1 MTDSH
6 VGSPDVSP
14 LEVLGFSARQETLYR
29 LLLRNSGSTLQR
41 LAHLAGLPVGEL
53 REHVARIARAG
64 LVEVRGE
71 TVVARAPE
79 EALAAMISEEHRRVH
94 SRAEQLEAVRA
105 LLPSLSADHLAA
117 TAPQGE
123 PTTIEVVEGGDIPQL
138 LRSLSA
144 SSAGEMRWLRPDPWN
159 MDPDHRIDDWVIDL
173 LRSGRQSW
181 AIYDV
186 QVLEKAPEIIRRRTE
201 AGERVRLLTD
211 VPTRLAVLGSSAAL
225 ICERFDVFDDR
236 RLVLRQHAMVASLVL
251 LFEHLW
257 DKAMPVPGHDG
268 EAYDEA
274 GTRRL
279 LLTQLAGGAKDEQIA
294 RAFGISVRT
303 VRRRVADLLD
313 ELGAA
318 SRFQAGV
325 EAARRGWI

>member
-1 MTDSH
+1 MTDTQP
-6 VGSPDVSP
+6 GSPDVSP
-14 LEVLGFSARQETLYR
+14 LEVLGFSAEQESLYR
-29 LLLRNSGSTLQR
+29 MLLRNSGSTVEH
-41 LAHLAGLPVGEL
+41 LADLAGLPVGEL
-53 REHVARIARAG
+53 REHVARLARAG
-64 LVEVRGE
+64 LVEQRGA
-71 TVVARAPE
+71 TVVGRPPE
-79 EALAAMISEEHRRVH
+79 EALAGMIGEEDRRVH
-94 SRAEQLEAVRA
+94 SRAGQLEAVRA

-117 TAPQGE
+117 TAPHGE
-123 PTTIEVVEGGDIPQL
+123 PTTVEVVEGGNIAQL
-138 LRSLSA
+138 LQSLSA

-159 MDPDHRIDDWVIDL
+159 MDPTRQVDDWVIDL
-173 LRSGRQSW
+173 LRSGRRSS

-186 QVLEKAPEIIRRRTE
+186 QVFEKAPEIIRRRAE

-236 RLVLRQHAMVASLVL
+236 RLVLRQHAMVASLIL

-268 EAYDEA
+268 EAYDEE

-303 VRRRVADLLD
+303 VRRRVAGLLD

-325 EAARRGWI
+325 EAARRGWL

>member
-1 MTDSH
+1 VTDGRA
-6 VGSPDVSP
+6 GSPDVSP
-14 LEVLGFSARQETLYR
+14 LGVLGFSARQETLYR
-29 LLLRNSGSTLQR
+29 LLLRNSGSTLQH
-41 LAHLAGLPVGEL
+41 LARLAGLPVGEL
-53 REHVARIARAG
+53 REHVGRIAGAG
-64 LVEVRGE
+64 LVEVRAE
-71 TVVARAPE
+71 AVVARPPE
-79 EALAAMISEEHRRVH
+79 EALAAMISEEHRRVL

-117 TAPQGE
+117 TAPHGE
-123 PTTIEVVEGGDIPQL
+123 PTTVEVVEGGNVAQL
-138 LRSLSA
+138 LRGLSA
-144 SSAGEMRWLRPDPWN
+144 SSAGELRWLRPDPWN
-159 MDPDHRIDDWVIDL
+159 MDPTHQIDDWVIDL
-173 LRSGRQSW
+173 LRSGRRSR
-181 AIYDV
+181 AIYDLRV
-186 QVLEKAPEIIRRRTE
+186 FEKAPGTIRRRAE

-225 ICERFDVFDDR
+225 ICERFDVFNDR
-236 RLVLRQHAMVASLVL
+236 LLVLRQHAMVASLSL

-268 EAYDEA
+268 EAFDEA
-274 GTRRL
+274 GARRL

-325 EAARRGWI
+325 EAARRGWL

>member
-1 MTDSH
+1 MTGEH
-6 VGSPDVSP
+6 VASPDVSA
-14 LEVLGFSARQETLYR
+14 LEVLGLSARQEALYR
-29 LLLRNSGSTLQR
+29 MLLRHSGSTVQH
-41 LAHLAGLPVGEL
+41 LAQLAGLPVGEL
-53 REHVARIARAG
+53 REHVGRIARAG
-64 LVEVRGE
+64 LVELRGQ
-71 TVVARAPE
+71 TVVARPPE
-79 EALAAMISEEHRRVH
+79 EALGGLINAEHRRVR
-94 SRAEQLEAVRA
+94 SRSEQLEAVRA
-105 LLPSLSADHLAA
+105 LLPSLSADHLSA
-117 TAPQGE
+117 TAPHGE
-123 PTTIEVVEGGDIPQL
+123 STTVEVLEGGNIALL
-138 LRSLSA
+138 LRSLSP

-159 MDPDHRIDDWVIDL
+159 TDPDHRIDDWVIGL
-173 LRSGRQSW
+173 LRSGRRSS
-181 AIYDV
+181 AIYGV
-186 QVLEKAPEIIRRRTE
+186 QVFEKAPGIIRRRAE

-236 RLVLRQHAMVASLVL
+236 RLVLRQHAMVASLAL

-257 DKAMPVPGHDG
+257 AKAMPVPGLDG
-268 EAYDEA
+268 EAYDEE

-318 SRFQAGV
+318 SRFQAGA
-325 EAARRGWI
+325 EAARRGWL